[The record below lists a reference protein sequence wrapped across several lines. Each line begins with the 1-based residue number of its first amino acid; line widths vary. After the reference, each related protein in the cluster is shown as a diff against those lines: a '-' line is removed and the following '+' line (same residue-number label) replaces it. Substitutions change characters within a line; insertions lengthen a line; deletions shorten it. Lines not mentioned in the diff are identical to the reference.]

1 MLIFFKK
8 LRLFQNNKG
17 GYQSMKTTKFYL
29 NERELFVQEAVYQIF
44 PELKLRRVFQA
55 VHFVNTNFLGERVK
69 KDLKS
74 YPMIDQISLRNE
86 ILIDTKINQ
95 INHFLVES
103 ICFR

>member
-55 VHFVNTNFLGERVK
+55 VKGF
-69 KDLKS
+69 
-74 YPMIDQISLRNE
+74 P
-86 ILIDTKINQ
+86 
-95 INHFLVES
+95 S
-103 ICFR
+103 IAFC